1 MLAASVLAAVLGSV
15 HAFSVFLDPLEQAF
29 AASRGAVSLT
39 YSLALGFLTLAVL
52 FGHRIYARWAASVFV
67 LGVCSLAATG
77 ALIAGFAPSLSL
89 VWLGYSLLFGAANGL
104 GYGFGLQLAAQAN
117 PGRAGFAMGV
127 VTAAYALGA
136 GVAPPLFVVA
146 LTLGGFT
153 AAMIGLAA
161 VLIFAGGVCAIL
173 LRASK
178 AKFTQ
183 SPEPS
188 AQTKVTPTTFALL
201 WIGYG
206 AGVAAGLMTIGH
218 ATGIATG
225 AGFTGPIWVSPAAIA
240 VANLLGSLVAGRLTD
255 RAKPAAVLTCL
266 ALVTA
271 GTVLTLGAIAG
282 PGSAIPLL
290 AAAGFAYGG
299 TIAAYPAVI
308 AKLFGMAE
316 SPRIYGRVFT
326 AWGAAGL
333 FAPSLAG
340 ALFDLSGTYQIALLT
355 AAALAVLSAAAVLA
369 LFQSGISRAA

>member
-161 VLIFAGGVCAIL
+161 VLIFAGG
-173 LRASK
+173 
-178 AKFTQ
+178 
-183 SPEPS
+183 
-188 AQTKVTPTTFALL
+188 
-201 WIGYG
+201 
-206 AGVAAGLMTIGH
+206 GLCHLT
-218 ATGIATG
+218 ARLKSQVYAVTG
-225 AGFTGPIWVSPAAIA
+225 ALSPDKSH
-240 VANLLGSLVAGRLTD
+240 ANNVCPSLDRLRSRSCSRTNDNRPRHRDRDRGRVHGSDLG
-255 RAKPAAVLTCL
+255 LTCRNR
-266 ALVTA
+266 
-271 GTVLTLGAIAG
+271 
-282 PGSAIPLL
+282 GSQTYW
-290 AAAGFAYGG
+290 AASWQVG
-299 TIAAYPAVI
+299 
-308 AKLFGMAE
+308 
-316 SPRIYGRVFT
+316 
-326 AWGAAGL
+326 
-333 FAPSLAG
+333 
-340 ALFDLSGTYQIALLT
+340 
-355 AAALAVLSAAAVLA
+355 
-369 LFQSGISRAA
+369 

>member
-1 MLAASVLAAVLGSV
+1 MFAASVLSAVLGSV
-15 HAFSVFLDPLEQAF
+15 HAFSVFLIPLEQAF

-52 FGHRIYARWAASVFV
+52 FGHRIFARWSAPSFV
-67 LGVCSLAATG
+67 MGVSTLAAAG
-77 ALIAGFAPSLSL
+77 ALIAGVAPTLSMI
-89 VWLGYSLLFGAANGL
+89 WLGYSLLFGAANGL

-117 PGRAGFAMGV
+117 PRRAGFAMGV

-136 GVAPPLFVVA
+136 GVAPPLFAAA
-146 LTLGGFT
+146 LSLGGFV

-161 VLIFAGGVCAIL
+161 VLIGAGIICATM
-173 LRASK
+173 LRATG
-178 AKFTQ
+178 AVFT
-183 SPEPS
+183 PAPARS
-188 AQTKVTPTTFALL
+188 AQTEVRGASFALL

-206 AGVAAGLMTIGH
+206 AGVAAGLMAIGH

-225 AGFTGPIWVSPAAIA
+225 AGFPGPIWIAPAAIA

-255 RAKPAAVLTCL
+255 QAKPGAVLACLALLTAAAVL
-266 ALVTA
+266 AL
-271 GTVLTLGAIAG
+271 GTIAG
-282 PGSAIPLL
+282 PGSTIAML

-308 AKLFGMAE
+308 AKLFGMAD

-340 ALFDLSGTYQIALLT
+340 ALFDLSGTYRVALLA
-355 AAALAVLSAAAVLA
+355 AAALAVISALAVVA
-369 LFQSGISRAA
+369 LFRVEVRRAA